1 MIKPMITQIFQT
13 VGATHNPELP
23 PLISCQKHLDMNVV
37 RKKMAHFQV
46 FVVRVHDVE
55 LRGKR
60 YLLVVDGHHN
70 LAAALLSG
78 KPIKWKEPPRKYQ
91 NIMKKYTTSELEH
104 FLIQNVTDSPHFY
117 VATGDVV
124 GELL

>member
-1 MIKPMITQIFQT
+1 MIKPMIAQIFQS

-37 RKKMAHFQV
+37 RKKMANFQV
-46 FVVRVHDVE
+46 FVVRVHDVM

-60 YLLVVDGHHN
+60 YLLVIDGHHN